1 MSLELVAL
9 AVLMGA
15 VTYPSRAL
23 PLLLPGIDHL
33 PDSVHAYLRL
43 VGPAILAS
51 LAAVNALLLVAP
63 DGSSQLHVGVEAL
76 AVLVCVAVVPWRR
89 NLLLGL
95 LAAMALVGLA
105 RAAALTGQRWRR
117 NGATSRPAGAP

>member
-23 PLLLPGIDHL
+23 PLLLPGIEHL
-33 PDSVHAYLRL
+33 PDGVHAYLRL
-43 VGPAILAS
+43 IGPAILAS
-51 LAAVNALLLVAP
+51 LAAVNALLLTTPEGTA
-63 DGSSQLHVGVEAL
+63 QLHLGVEAL
-76 AVLVCVAVVPWRR
+76 AVLVCVAVVAWRR

-95 LAAMALVGLA
+95 LAAMALVAVARATGLA
-105 RAAALTGQRWRR
+105 G
-117 NGATSRPAGAP
+117 